1 MRTKK
6 IKTVITEK
14 INYDDYSLTLE
25 PALLLK
31 LFQYAHTEATSNEH
45 LYSIVAKAQMLAET
59 TPFLGLEHYD
69 HLVGT
74 KPSTLEQFE
83 SQEEM
88 TVEVSPEETPQ

>member
-31 LFQYAHTEATSNEH
+31 LFQYAHSEATSNEH

-59 TPFLGLEHYD
+59 TPFLELEHYE
-69 HLVGT
+69 HLVDT
-74 KPSTLEQFE
+74 KPSTVEPYHA
-83 SQEEM
+83 QEEM
-88 TVEVSPEETPQ
+88 TVEVSPTETPR